1 MGRGAPLIGI
11 VNPVT
16 FGLLVGVEN
25 AGLGAAVASDG
36 IGDGLGV
43 AVASDGIEDG
53 LGTAVLVSAP
63 PVEPVLAVGEGS
75 WETTVAVGVTSAVG
89 DPDPARQPAI
99 RKTATWKISNTMY
112 TGL

>member
-16 FGLLVGVEN
+16 FGLLVGV
-25 AGLGAAVASDG
+25 
-36 IGDGLGV
+36 GDAELGV
-43 AVASDGIEDG
+43 AVDSSGIGDG
-53 LGTAVLVSAP
+53 LGTAVLVGAP
-63 PVEPVLAVGEGS
+63 PVGLGIAVGEGS